1 MAKHIQG
8 SEIFFLREKFF
19 KEWITLKELIPNQV
33 NFMTAFV
40 FTTIDCRE
48 FQIILEFNELFINW
62 IERLHKDM
70 VNLIFLVNLDGV
82 NSDYFR

>member
-1 MAKHIQG
+1 VAKHIQG

-62 IERLHKDM
+62 IERFHKDM
-70 VNLIFLVNLDGV
+70 VNLIFLVDLD
-82 NSDYFR
+82 